1 MEIKGIHL
9 ELLLFEFSIKGPN
22 SGNYTPS
29 INILGKMIKK
39 KKIVLCAINIIDPII
54 ILRNPP

>member
-1 MEIKGIHL
+1 MEIKGIHF
-9 ELLLFEFSIKGPN
+9 ELLLFEFSIKSPN

-39 KKIVLCAINIIDPII
+39 KKKNRPMCH
-54 ILRNPP
+54 